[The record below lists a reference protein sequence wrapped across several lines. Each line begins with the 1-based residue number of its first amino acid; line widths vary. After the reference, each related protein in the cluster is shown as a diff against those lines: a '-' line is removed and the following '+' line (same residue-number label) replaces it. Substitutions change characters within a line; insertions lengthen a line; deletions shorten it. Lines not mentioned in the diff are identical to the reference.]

1 MEKLI
6 LKRRD
11 ADRAIGTLNDILSE
25 PYSVIVRDAAVHR
38 FEYTFEALWKFFQE
52 YLQKHE
58 GIVANSP
65 KAVFRELLTVGL
77 LTEEETAAFLEMTD
91 RRNDTVHTYKEAVAQ
106 AIYSRLSGYLNL
118 MKSLL
123 AKTK

>member
-11 ADRAIGTLNDILSE
+11 ADRAIGTLNDILRE

-52 YLQKHE
+52 YLQKQE

-65 KAVFRELLTVGL
+65 KAVFRELLAVGL

-91 RRNDTVHTYKEAVAQ
+91 RRNDTAHTYKEAVAQ
-106 AIYSRLSGYLNL
+106 AIYSRLSGYLIL

-123 AKTK
+123 VKVK